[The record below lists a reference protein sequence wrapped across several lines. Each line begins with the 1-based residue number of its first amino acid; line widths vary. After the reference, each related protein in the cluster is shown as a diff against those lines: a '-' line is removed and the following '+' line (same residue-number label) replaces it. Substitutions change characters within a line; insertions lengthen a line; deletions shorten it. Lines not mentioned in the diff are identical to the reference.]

1 MNDHYAELYH
11 SFQWWIP
18 PQFNIADAC
27 LYRWANTP
35 SDARRTALVHHTH
48 HHERH
53 DWTFGQLAYESSR
66 LANGLQKMGVEPGDR
81 VGLLAGQSPYFV
93 VALMAIL
100 GLGATAVPITT
111 QLTTPELAH
120 CLNQS
125 HMRVAIVDQ
134 YSFQGLV
141 AAHTHCPLLTQ
152 LISIDFEHELTI
164 SWRTLLAR
172 QSGSFTPKNCVAQ
185 TPALLM
191 FHRTSMSDTLS
202 ATLLPH
208 SSLVGNLPGFVCAQN
223 WAPLPDDHF
232 WTPHDWRSNESL
244 LSALLPCLYF
254 GIPIHSTDTPVSPE
268 TALDLIESHD
278 ISNILLSVQALQRM
292 LDADQSTHTLANLR
306 AIAYQGEDTAG
317 HVFHLCEETLGITP
331 NPLFNLHETGCILT
345 QSHEQWPSAPGAAGR
360 AVPGHYVIIC
370 DAQGNACSPGTL
382 GYLAIGQYDIHGHG
396 NPSLCL
402 GHGANSIQP
411 LPLQQ
416 GLYVTSVTAHQD
428 TCGNIWIH
436 TSSLESRTS

>member
-18 PQFNIADAC
+18 PQFNIAHAC
-27 LYRWANTP
+27 LYRWTNTP
-35 SDARRTALVHHTH
+35 SDARRTALVHHTQQ
-48 HHERH
+48 HERH
-53 DWTFGQLAYESSR
+53 DWTFGQLAHESAR
-66 LANGLQKMGVEPGDR
+66 LANGLQKMGVQPGDR

-111 QLTTPELAH
+111 HLTTPELAH

-125 HMRVAIVDQ
+125 QMRVAIVDQ

-141 AAHTHCPLLTQ
+141 AAHAHCPLLTQ

-164 SWRTLLAR
+164 NWRTLLAR
-172 QSGSFTPKNCVAQ
+172 QSASFTPKNCLAQ

-191 FHRTSMSDTLS
+191 FHRAYTSDTFS
-202 ATLLPH
+202 AALLPH
-208 SSLVGNLPGFVCAQN
+208 SSLIGNLPGFVCTQN
-223 WAPLPDDHF
+223 WAPLPDDQF

-268 TALDLIESHD
+268 TALDLIETHG

-292 LDADQSTHTLANLR
+292 LGADTSRHKLPHLR

-317 HVFHLCEETLGITP
+317 HVFHHCEQALGITP
-331 NPLFNLHETGCILT
+331 NPLLNLPETGCILA
-345 QSHEQWPSAPGAAGR
+345 QSHEQWASAPGAAGR
-360 AVPGHYVIIC
+360 AVPGHHVIIC
-370 DAQGNACSPGTL
+370 DALGNACSPGTT
-382 GYLAIGQYDIHGHG
+382 GYLAIGQHDIHGHI

-402 GHGANSIQP
+402 EYGANGIRP
-411 LPLQQ
+411 LPVSH
-416 GLYVTSVTAHQD
+416 GMYITSVTAHQD
-428 TCGNIWIH
+428 AAGNIWIH
-436 TSSLESRTS
+436 SSTPEQYNN